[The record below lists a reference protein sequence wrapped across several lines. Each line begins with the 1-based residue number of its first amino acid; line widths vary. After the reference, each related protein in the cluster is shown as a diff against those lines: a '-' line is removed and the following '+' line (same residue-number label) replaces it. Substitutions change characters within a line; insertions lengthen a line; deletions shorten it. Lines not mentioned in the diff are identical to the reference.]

1 MTSGGRAWV
10 VEMNDYPY
18 TDKSHDVAETDRTT
32 DKPLGKVRILEDV
45 DGDGVLDRSS
55 VLAEEL
61 SWPTGIAL
69 YDGGCY
75 VAATPDV
82 WYLKDTDGD
91 GRADIRRQVY
101 TGFRKFN
108 VQAVINNLAWGLDGK
123 IYGPEPATAG

>member
-1 MTSGGRAWV
+1 MF
-10 VEMNDYPY
+10 
-18 TDKSHDVAETDRTT
+18 
-32 DKPLGKVRILEDV
+32 
-45 DGDGVLDRSS
+45 DRSS
-55 VLAEEL
+55 VLAEDL

-75 VAATPDV
+75 VAATPDL

-91 GRADIRRQVY
+91 GRADVRRQVF

-123 IYGPEPATAG
+123 IYGAGASNGGQIRAVGRARRETDHAVAQRFLLRPADRKT